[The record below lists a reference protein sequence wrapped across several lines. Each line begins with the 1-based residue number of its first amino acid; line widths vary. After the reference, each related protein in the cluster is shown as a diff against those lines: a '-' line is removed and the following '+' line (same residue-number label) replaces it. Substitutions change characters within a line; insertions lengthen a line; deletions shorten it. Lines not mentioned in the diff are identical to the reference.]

1 MGQLVAIEQV
11 ASATWTGRRCAALL
25 HGRDRL
31 QLHPPCRFKAHA
43 RPCNGPTVAG
53 TSWIDVF
60 RD

>member
-11 ASATWTGRRCAALL
+11 ASAALL

-31 QLHPPCRFKAHA
+31 QLHPPCRFRAHA